1 MGEPGVLIV
10 EDEMLLA
17 MMYEDV
23 LSAEGWRIV
32 GPVGRLDKAIAL
44 ARNAAFDVALLD
56 VNLHGEPSYPI
67 ARVLAE
73 RGIPFAFVTG
83 YEGDIVAPNFQGR
96 PVLTKPCR
104 AAEIVTVLRNLLASA
119 QDAGPGLAPA
129 G

>member
-44 ARNAAFDVALLD
+44 AGSATIDVALLD
-56 VNLHGEPSYPI
+56 VNLHGEPSYPV

-83 YEGDIVAPNFQGR
+83 YEGDIVAPAFQAR

-104 AAEIVTVLRNLLASA
+104 AAEIVAVLRTLLAVGQNTA
-119 QDAGPGLAPA
+119 AGFAPA
-129 G
+129 

>member
-1 MGEPGVLIV
+1 MREPNVLIV

-32 GPVGRLDKAIAL
+32 GPVGRLNKAVAL
-44 ARNAAFDVALLD
+44 AGSAAIDVALLD
-56 VNLHGEPSYPI
+56 VNLHGEPSYPV

-83 YEGDIVAPNFQGR
+83 YEGNIVAPGFQAR

-104 AAEIVTVLRNLLASA
+104 AAEIVTVLRNLLACA
-119 QDAGPGLAPA
+119 QDAAA